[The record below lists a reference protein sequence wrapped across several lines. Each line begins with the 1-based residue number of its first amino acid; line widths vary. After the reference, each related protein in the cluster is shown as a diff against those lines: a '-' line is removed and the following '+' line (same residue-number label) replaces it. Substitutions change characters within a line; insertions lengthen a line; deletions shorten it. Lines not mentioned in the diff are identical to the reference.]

1 MLTLLLGGT
10 RSGKS
15 RFAEQ
20 TAIETEDN
28 VIYIAIAIAGDQEMQ
43 TCIDRH
49 RHKVEGP
56 IGLAAAIS
64 DHVAPGLDG
73 LFNAL
78 HNNKCAFRTIR
89 YLKNDWTH

>member
-1 MLTLLLGGT
+1 MTLLLGGT

-28 VIYIAIAIAGDQEMQ
+28 VIYIAIAIACDQEMQ
-43 TCIDRH
+43 ACIDRH

-64 DHVAPGLDG
+64 DHVAPGHCLLMDC
-73 LFNAL
+73 LTL
-78 HNNKCAFRTIR
+78 YIIISV
-89 YLKNDWTH
+89 LLEL